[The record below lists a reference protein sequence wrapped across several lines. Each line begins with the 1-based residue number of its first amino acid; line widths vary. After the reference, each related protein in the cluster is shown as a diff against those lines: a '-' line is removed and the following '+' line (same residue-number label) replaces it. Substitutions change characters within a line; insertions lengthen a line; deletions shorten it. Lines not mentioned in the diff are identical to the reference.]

1 MPGRF
6 LLTASLLLAIT
17 ILAGCGEALPEFGQ
31 VTGVV
36 TVKGQPKK
44 GLFVTFMPEPAA
56 GKELP
61 INAAGETDDQGKFEL
76 RYVFKGE
83 EGVGAPVGP
92 HRVIVHDPRFSSI
105 PQGAPL
111 PPRWFSIDYS
121 NPLKTPLRFEVKP
134 GPQTF
139 EIKL

>member
-6 LLTASLLLAIT
+6 YLTAIVILT
-17 ILAGCGEALPEFGQ
+17 IAALAGCGEALPEFGQ

-44 GLFVTFMPEPAA
+44 GLFVTFMPEPSE
-56 GKELP
+56 GKELS
-61 INAAGETDDQGKFEL
+61 INAAGETDEQGKFEL

-92 HRVIVHDPRFSSI
+92 HRVLVHDPRFSSI

-111 PPRWFSIDYS
+111 PPRWFSIDYD
-121 NPLKTPLRFEVKP
+121 NPSKTPLRFEVKP

>member
-1 MPGRF
+1 MTGRLL
-6 LLTASLLLAIT
+6 LLTAVLAAAAQLT
-17 ILAGCGEALPEFGQ
+17 GCGKPLPEFGQ

-44 GLFVTFMPEPAA
+44 GLLVTFMPEPSE
-56 GKELP
+56 GKELA
-61 INAAGETDDQGKFEL
+61 INASGETDEQGNFEL
-76 RYVFKGE
+76 RYVVDGQ
-83 EGVGAPVGP
+83 EGVGAPVGA

-111 PPRWFSIDYS
+111 PPRWFSIDYG

-139 EIKL
+139 DIKL